1 MPRVQRWYK
10 GFSYTGNSRTLVEQ
24 ISEQVQRYNLSNFVP
39 LVRVERGARRRTF
52 YFFLAIESPQT
63 SEIPTE
69 VQSSLLRLPFFQ
81 YPIKGNPS
89 FTYEQIKSMVGAAH
103 HVHDYTNPIPYQ
115 PVQEQTYDNPFDFDL
130 IASLPINQVSPDIE
144 ALSHRYEQLLYWLSA
159 LGSGTW
165 ESFKKACEALSL
177 EEPKRILR
185 RFKLLG
191 HIESS
196 PDGLRWSAA
205 PTALVKVESQFPEFI
220 LCGQRCLNLLRQLEQ
235 YVVLTSSHQSRGD
248 APPCIRLQLTSPN
261 VITNQF
267 SIIDAGEASRRLAE
281 ILPNLAT
288 WQQSLRTLQ
297 VSVTSRYEWKRF
309 DGNDFVECI
318 FCNQTG
324 MYQMWAREES
334 DRPHLTLFYDSKTD
348 TWQQGDWYGL
358 RFLALHYSDQ
368 QCIARYDPATAR
380 LAIPFS
386 QRWPELYERALVLAS
401 GRLPSYQRTE
411 QSLWLI
417 YENVGLELAHQLTTK
432 LYVTCEEDSTCA

>member
-10 GFSYTGNSRTLVEQ
+10 GFSYTGNSKRLVEQ
-24 ISEQVQRYNLSNFVP
+24 ISEQVQRHNLSKFVP
-39 LVRVERGARRRTF
+39 LVRIQKGVKRGMF
-52 YFFLAIESPQT
+52 YFFIAIESFQIG
-63 SEIPTE
+63 EIPTE
-69 VQSSLLRLPFFQ
+69 IQSILLRLSFFQ
-81 YPIKGNPS
+81 YPIKGSPGL
-89 FTYEQIKSMVGAAH
+89 TYEQIKPMVGAAH
-103 HVHDYTNPIPYQ
+103 DVYDYTNPIPYQ
-115 PVQEQTYDNPFDFDL
+115 PVQEITYDNPFNL
-130 IASLPINQVSPDIE
+130 IISLPINHISPDIE
-144 ALSHRYEQLLYWLSA
+144 ALSHRYEQLLYWLSV

-165 ESFKKACEALSL
+165 ESFKKACDALRL

-185 RFKLLG
+185 RFRLLG

-205 PTALVKVESQFPEFI
+205 PTALVKVKSQFPEFI

-235 YVVLTSSHQSRGD
+235 YTVLTYSHQSRGD
-248 APPCIRLQLTSPN
+248 APPCIRLQLTNPN
-261 VITNQF
+261 LITNQF
-267 SIIDAGEASRRLAE
+267 PVIDAGEASSRFAE

-288 WQQSLRTLQ
+288 WQQSLRSIQGIVRSL
-297 VSVTSRYEWKRF
+297 YEWKRF

-318 FCNQTG
+318 FCGQTG

-334 DRPHLTLFYDSKTD
+334 DRAHLTLFYDSETA
-348 TWQQGDWYGL
+348 TWRQGDWYGL

-401 GRLPSYQRTE
+401 GRLPGYQRTE
-411 QSLWLI
+411 ESLWLI
-417 YENVGLELAHQLTTK
+417 YENVGLELAAQLTKK
-432 LYVTCEEDSTCA
+432 LYVTCEEDFTCA